1 MNKKELAGRVAA
13 CVCFTI
19 VAILTV
25 SCLSFNAK
33 DAPGAAVYPAH
44 KPAANLCG
52 PFGATVS
59 HYLFTHI
66 GYGVYALLLMLAVAS
81 VMYVFRGRLTDKW
94 LRITGALLL
103 VTVISTIVAIAQG
116 DGPRDLPEGGAGVLG
131 VATARFLTHRVGM
144 VGTWLMLLATMAV
157 GLLLSADEVVVA
169 VPKWIANR
177 VRRRREAAVLAEQ
190 VEVATLAADKTIEKV
205 VEKSRRRKRRKSSAE
220 KTAVDVEEEA
230 LETIEVEKLTEPTP
244 HAEPVF
250 RGPASP
256 RKMLKAPTL
265 AKPTPPPESEPS
277 LEDYKLPGIDL
288 LEPAEHKYEAEQEQL
303 VREKAHVL
311 TKTLTEFGVEAR
323 VVQIETGPVVTQ
335 YEMELGKGVKVGK
348 LITLQNDIAIALKA
362 PAVRVVAPIP
372 GKNTVG
378 VEVPNIKK
386 DAVRIRELVE
396 MAGAQVSR
404 YTLPIFLGKDA
415 GGNPLVADLA
425 SMPHMLLAGTTGSG
439 KSVCI
444 NAIIISILLTQRP
457 DRVKLIL
464 VDPKIVEMAHFRDLP
479 HLMCPIVSDMRKAEQ
494 ILEWAVTKMDERY
507 ELLAEA
513 GVRDIASYNAL
524 GREEIIRRFNPTTP
538 DEEAKI
544 PKFLP
549 YNVVIVDELADL
561 MMTAKEVEAHI
572 TRLAQK
578 SRAVGIHLVLATQ
591 RPSVDVITGLIK
603 ANMPA
608 RISFRVASRI
618 DSRTILDQNGAEGL
632 LGRGDMLYLQPGN
645 AKVIRAQGAYVED
658 TEMHRVLKFLKE
670 EAEPSFNRELTQL
683 GTPGV
688 KTGERDELFEDAVR
702 ACLEVQRGSVSLL
715 QRRLTIGYGR
725 ASRIVDQ
732 MAEAGIVGPYKGSQA
747 RECMLTLE
755 DWDNIQNQ
763 SADNT
768 ATAADEAN
776 AAFEQADAPFDTD
789 DDGGVP
795 DDLPGDDIS
804 GY

>member
-1 MNKKELAGRVAA
+1 MNKKELAGRITA

-25 SCLSFNAK
+25 SCLSFDAK
-33 DAPGAAVYPAH
+33 DAPGAAVYPPH
-44 KPAANLCG
+44 DPAANLCG

-81 VMYVFRGRLTDKW
+81 AMYAFRGRLTDKW
-94 LRITGALLL
+94 LRATGALLL
-103 VTVISTIVAIAQG
+103 VTVISTIIAIAQG

-131 VATARFLTHRVGM
+131 VATARFLTPRVGI

-157 GLLLSADEVVVA
+157 GLLLSADEAVIA
-169 VPKWIANR
+169 VPKWIAKR

-190 VEVATLAADKTIEKV
+190 VEVATLAAGETVEEV
-205 VEKSRRRKRRKSSAE
+205 VEKPRRRRRRKSSAE
-220 KTAVDVEEEA
+220 KAAAVVEEEV
-230 LETIEVEKLTEPTP
+230 LEAVEVDELT
-244 HAEPVF
+244 EPVF
-250 RGPASP
+250 RGPTSP
-256 RKMLKAPTL
+256 RKMLKAPAL
-265 AKPTPPPESEPS
+265 PRPTPPPESEPS

-303 VREKAHVL
+303 VREKARIL
-311 TKTLTEFGVEAR
+311 TETLTEFGVEAR

-348 LITLQNDIAIALKA
+348 LVTLQNDIAIALKA

-378 VEVPNIKK
+378 VEVPNIEK

-396 MAGAQVSR
+396 MAGSQVSR

-444 NAIIISILLTQRP
+444 NAIIMSILLTQRP
-457 DRVKLIL
+457 DHVKLIL
-464 VDPKIVEMAHFRDLP
+464 IDPKMVEMAHFRDLP

-549 YNVVIVDELADL
+549 YNVIIVDELADL

-670 EAEPSFNRELTQL
+670 EAEPNFNRELTQL

-688 KTGERDELFEDAVR
+688 KTGERDDLFEDAVR

-747 RECMLTLE
+747 RECLLTLE
-755 DWDNIQNQ
+755 DWEGIQSQ
-763 SADNT
+763 SAANA

-776 AAFEQADAPFDTD
+776 TAFEQTSAPFDVD
-789 DDGGVP
+789 DDDGVP
-795 DDLPGDDIS
+795 DDIPGDDLS
-804 GY
+804 GGY